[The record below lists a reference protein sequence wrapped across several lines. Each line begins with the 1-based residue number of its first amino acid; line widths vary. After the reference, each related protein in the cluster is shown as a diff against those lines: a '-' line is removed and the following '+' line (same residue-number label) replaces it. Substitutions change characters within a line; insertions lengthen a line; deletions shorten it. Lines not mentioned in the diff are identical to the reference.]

1 MWLLHFSFVFFIFFI
16 HTNQIKMSK
25 MSPENNKVIKCYDHL
40 GNGQWNLSGQFA
52 GLFIGKN
59 SPFSLD
65 FNRDRIVSS
74 IIMTSGR

>member
-1 MWLLHFSFVFFIFFI
+1 
-16 HTNQIKMSK
+16 

-40 GNGQWNLSGQFA
+40 GNGQWNLSGQFT